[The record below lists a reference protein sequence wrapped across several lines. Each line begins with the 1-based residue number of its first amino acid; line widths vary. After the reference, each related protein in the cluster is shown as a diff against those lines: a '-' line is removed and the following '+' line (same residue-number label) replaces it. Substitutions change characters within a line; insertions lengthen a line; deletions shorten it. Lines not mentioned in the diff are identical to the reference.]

1 MEAPSLQLHE
11 EEIVD
16 TANTQF
22 EVVEAAS
29 EIVELIRL
37 AQKASRR
44 VQWMSH
50 GAVYDR
56 AFDICVRLHAAR
68 EEAEK
73 FCQDLGASLGNHPP
87 PSK

>member
-1 MEAPSLQLHE
+1 M
-11 EEIVD
+11 D
-16 TANTQF
+16 TTNTQF

-37 AQKASRR
+37 AQKAARR

-50 GAVYDR
+50 GPTYDR
-56 AFDICVRLHAAR
+56 AFDICVHLHAVR

-73 FCQDLGASLGNHPP
+73 FYQDIGASLGNRTSPG
-87 PSK
+87 K